1 MEQTGNR
8 KADPQTAREPVE
20 AEIEGG
26 GWNWWYVCGECHG
39 AIDPNEQYCR
49 HCGCPIIWPSLLPQ
63 NCIK

>member
-1 MEQTGNR
+1 MKQTGSQEEL
-8 KADPQTAREPVE
+8 KPVE

-39 AIDPNEQYCR
+39 AIDPKDEKCR
-49 HCGCPIIWPSLLPQ
+49 HCGHPIIWPSLSPQ